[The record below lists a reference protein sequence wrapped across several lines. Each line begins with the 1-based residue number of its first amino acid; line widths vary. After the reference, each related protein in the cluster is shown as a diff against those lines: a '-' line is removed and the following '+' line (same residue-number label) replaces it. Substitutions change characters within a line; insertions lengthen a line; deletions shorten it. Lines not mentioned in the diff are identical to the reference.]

1 MLYRAAGLS
10 QGGSAGDGQ
19 KERAGGQEQHS
30 SPSGPGST
38 NSHSFLQKG
47 LSRGPPRSVW
57 VTPPLGAAE
66 PGVSCSSG
74 GTDQGN
80 KLLKVSS
87 NGDSAP
93 PGYSNRLRYPKH
105 KPCN

>member
-38 NSHSFLQKG
+38 NSHGFLQKG

-74 GTDQGN
+74 GHRSGQQITEVN
-80 KLLKVSS
+80 
-87 NGDSAP
+87 
-93 PGYSNRLRYPKH
+93 LRPEGKQ
-105 KPCN
+105 

>member
-1 MLYRAAGLS
+1 MMGRKSEQEVRSSTAPRAAQGAPIPTASCRKGSPGDPHVLCGSHHHWVLLS
-10 QGGSAGDGQ
+10 QESAAPQ
-19 KERAGGQEQHS
+19 
-30 SPSGPGST
+30 
-38 NSHSFLQKG
+38 
-47 LSRGPPRSVW
+47 
-57 VTPPLGAAE
+57 
-66 PGVSCSSG
+66 G

>member
-47 LSRGPPRSVW
+47 FSRGPPRSVW
-57 VTPPLGAAE
+57 VTPPLDAAE

-80 KLLKVSS
+80 KLLK
-87 NGDSAP
+87 
-93 PGYSNRLRYPKH
+93 
-105 KPCN
+105 